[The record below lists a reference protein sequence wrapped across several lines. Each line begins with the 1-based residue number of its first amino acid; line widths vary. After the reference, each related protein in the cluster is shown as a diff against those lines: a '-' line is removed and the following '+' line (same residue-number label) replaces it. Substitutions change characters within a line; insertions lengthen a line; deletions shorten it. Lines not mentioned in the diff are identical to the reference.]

1 MGRTRV
7 LTAKAEVV
15 FAAACASG
23 GGPKRSRT
31 SQEPVCMRQLRVVVT
46 VEVEQHRRAAE
57 TNRRSA
63 RVRAK

>member
-1 MGRTRV
+1 M
-7 LTAKAEVV
+7 LSAKAERGVGGGKRG
-15 FAAACASG
+15 G

-31 SQEPVCMRQLRVVVT
+31 NQEPVRMRQLRGIVT

-57 TNRRSA
+57 SKRRSA

>member
-1 MGRTRV
+1 M

-23 GGPKRSRT
+23 GGPKSSPS
-31 SQEPVCMRQLRVVVT
+31 SQEPVSMRQLRGVVT

-57 TNRRSA
+57 TKRRSA

>member
-1 MGRTRV
+1 M

-31 SQEPVCMRQLRVVVT
+31 SQEPVRIRQLRGIVT
-46 VEVEQHRRAAE
+46 VEAEQHRRAAE
-57 TNRRSA
+57 NKRLSA

>member
-1 MGRTRV
+1 M
-7 LTAKAEVV
+7 LNAKAGVV

-23 GGPKRSRT
+23 GGPKRSRII
-31 SQEPVCMRQLRVVVT
+31 QEPVRMRQLRGIVT

-57 TNRRSA
+57 SKRRSA

>member
-1 MGRTRV
+1 M
-7 LTAKAEVV
+7 V
-15 FAAACASG
+15 FGGGKRGG

-31 SQEPVCMRQLRVVVT
+31 NQEPVRMRQLRGIVT

-57 TNRRSA
+57 SKRLSA

>member
-23 GGPKRSRT
+23 GGPKRSRII
-31 SQEPVCMRQLRVVVT
+31 QEPVRMRQLRVVVT
-46 VEVEQHRRAAE
+46 VEAEQHRRAAE
-57 TNRRSA
+57 SKRRSA
-63 RVRAK
+63 RV

>member
-1 MGRTRV
+1 M

-23 GGPKRSRT
+23 GGPKHSPS
-31 SQEPVCMRQLRVVVT
+31 SQEPVRMRQLRGIVT

-57 TNRRSA
+57 SKRCSA

>member
-1 MGRTRV
+1 M

-46 VEVEQHRRAAE
+46 VEVEQHHRAAE
-57 TNRRSA
+57 TNRRAA
-63 RVRAK
+63 RV